1 MRDHRA
7 RRNILINVEH
17 RLMLHY
23 APDLDSL
30 SLMQKVEVFKY
41 ALAHTEGM
49 DLYRVL
55 WTKAPSSEAWLER
68 RSNFSRS
75 LAVMSMVGHMLG
87 LGDRHPSNLML
98 HRYTGK
104 LLHIDFGDCFE
115 VAMRR
120 DKFPETVPFR
130 LTRMLVNAMEVSAV
144 EGTFRSTCE
153 RVMGVLRQHRDSLMA
168 MLEAFIH
175 DPLIKWRLLQP
186 QAQPPRPSREPSAA
200 RSATSQLSS
209 RAASPNPALH
219 GAAAGGLAGRRSP
232 TAPSRDP
239 SMAASRST
247 SRLVSRAAMRASSST
262 ATSHGAASRPTLE
275 PSLRAS
281 LEDALGYSDHAR
293 SAQEPAA
300 TPRSHARGRQ
310 WAAGQSSSELL
321 ASEGAGSFE
330 PEALNERAVRVIRR
344 VENKLT
350 GREFGE
356 ELSVAQQVQRLIEQA
371 TSHLNLCQCYVGWC
385 PFW

>member
-1 MRDHRA
+1 
-7 RRNILINVEH
+7 
-17 RLMLHY
+17 MLHF

-30 SLMQKVEVFKY
+30 SLMQKMEVFKY
-41 ALAHTEGM
+41 ALSNTEGM

-55 WTKAPSSEAWLER
+55 WMKAPSSEAWLER

-75 LAVMSMVGHMLG
+75 LSVMSMVGHMLG

-98 HRYTGK
+98 HRFSGK
-104 LLHIDFGDCFE
+104 ILHIDFGDCFE

-153 RVMGVLRQHRDSLMA
+153 RVLGVLRQHQDSLMA

-186 QAQPPRPSREPSAA
+186 QPPQQPGPSAA
-200 RSATSQLSS
+200 RTAASKLSS
-209 RAASPNPALH
+209 RAASCAESVVLHQGSDTVGGGSAAVAL
-219 GAAAGGLAGRRSP
+219 
-232 TAPSRDP
+232 
-239 SMAASRST
+239 
-247 SRLVSRAAMRASSST
+247 ASSIAHSKRSSL
-262 ATSHGAASRPTLE
+262 A

-281 LEDALGYSDHAR
+281 LEESFGYSADALQLSMQEHTGTPIEHAR
-293 SAQEPAA
+293 Q
-300 TPRSHARGRQ
+300 RH
-310 WAAGQSSSELL
+310 WAAQQTSL
-321 ASEGAGSFE
+321 EGPFE

-356 ELSVAQQVQRLIEQA
+356 ELSIAQQVQRLIEQA